1 MDPVMRKSDPM
12 AGSAAL
18 MTARLLTSRMSAPA
32 ITSRAS
38 HWDRVGADDET
49 STLLSDWVVKGY
61 S

>member
-1 MDPVMRKSDPM
+1 
-12 AGSAAL
+12 